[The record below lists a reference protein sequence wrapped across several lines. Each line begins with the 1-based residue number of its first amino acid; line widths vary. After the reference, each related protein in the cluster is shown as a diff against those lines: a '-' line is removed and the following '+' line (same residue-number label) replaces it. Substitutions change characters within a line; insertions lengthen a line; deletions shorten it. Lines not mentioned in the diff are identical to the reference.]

1 MLRILHLTA
10 EDPGSIP
17 GQGTKIS
24 QAVQC
29 SEREKKKKKKKSPSI
44 CAVLL
49 QFVLGLTVFETL
61 MSTNGVP
68 EL

>member
-29 SEREKKKKKKKSPSI
+29 SEREKKKKR
-44 CAVLL
+44 VLL
-49 QFVLGLTVFETL
+49 YVPSVTAVCFGLDCV
-61 MSTNGVP
+61 
-68 EL
+68 

>member
-29 SEREKKKKKKKSPSI
+29 SEREKKKKSPSI

>member
-29 SEREKKKKKKKSPSI
+29 SEREKKKKESFYMCSVT
-44 CAVLL
+44 AVC
-49 QFVLGLTVFETL
+49 FGLDCV
-61 MSTNGVP
+61 
-68 EL
+68 

>member
-29 SEREKKKKKKKSPSI
+29 SEREKKKKKKCPSI